1 MKMSCFFHVFRRG
14 YSRVGSA
21 LPASLRSRHRGR
33 GGGADLG
40 LVALPPS
47 TFAAR
52 RVGPG
57 TCLQGPG
64 VEIEGGPDLPDILRG
79 ETRNNSYVHVPG
91 MAVYAKSLLLRN
103 TGESSRHHRR
113 RRSPPGTS
121 RDVIILV
128 IRSTIPHLGITL
140 PSTSGAPSAPL
151 HVVPCTSEP
160 SKSITSPCIFAR

>member
-1 MKMSCFFHVFRRG
+1 MNEKKIEKMSSLEYQRPTHHVCLCIF
-14 YSRVGSA
+14 A
-21 LPASLRSRHRGR
+21 QPPQRSR
-33 GGGADLG
+33 GGPDLG

-91 MAVYAKSLLLRN
+91 MAVYPESLLLRN
-103 TGESSRHHRR
+103 TGESL
-113 RRSPPGTS
+113 PPS
-121 RDVIILV
+121 LQQRQESCMSNCKASLANSF
-128 IRSTIPHLGITL
+128 RAL
-140 PSTSGAPSAPL
+140 
-151 HVVPCTSEP
+151 
-160 SKSITSPCIFAR
+160 

>member
-1 MKMSCFFHVFRRG
+1 MSSLEYQRPTHHVCLCIF
-14 YSRVGSA
+14 A
-21 LPASLRSRHRGR
+21 QPPQRSR

-103 TGESSRHHRR
+103 TGESL
-113 RRSPPGTS
+113 PPS
-121 RDVIILV
+121 LQ
-128 IRSTIPHLGITL
+128 
-140 PSTSGAPSAPL
+140 
-151 HVVPCTSEP
+151 
-160 SKSITSPCIFAR
+160 